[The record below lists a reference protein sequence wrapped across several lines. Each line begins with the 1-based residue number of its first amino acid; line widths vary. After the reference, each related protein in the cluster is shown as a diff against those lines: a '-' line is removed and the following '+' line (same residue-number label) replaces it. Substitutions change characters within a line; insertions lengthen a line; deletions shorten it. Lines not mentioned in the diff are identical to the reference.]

1 MWADETR
8 SGFIRIEG
16 YKEKAMEE
24 RVWVERAQHGDQ
36 TAFAHLVE
44 VYQGPVYNLA
54 YRMLGSAQDAEDAAQ
69 ETFLRAYV
77 QFDTYQPERRFASW
91 LLAIAAHYCI
101 DQLRRRRFT
110 WLPLDDLPFL
120 DWIGGREAEPEG
132 AALQREERD
141 QVRQLLD
148 HLPPNYRL
156 VIVLRYWYDLS
167 CQEIADVAGLTESAV
182 KTRLYRARE
191 MMAQGLTASE
201 TKALPTYSEEA
212 RSVLS
217 NC

>member
-1 MWADETR
+1 MDER
-8 SGFIRIEG
+8 GWIEQ
-16 YKEKAMEE
+16 
-24 RVWVERAQHGDQ
+24 AQGGDQ
-36 TAFAHLVE
+36 AAFANLVE
-44 VYQGPVYNLA
+44 LYQRPVYNLA
-54 YRMLGSAQDAEDAAQ
+54 YRMLGSTQDAEDAAQ

-77 QFDTYQPERRFASW
+77 QLDTYQPERRFASW

-110 WLPLDDLPFL
+110 WLPLDNLPFL
-120 DWIGGREAEPEG
+120 DWLSGGEVEPEG
-132 AALQREERD
+132 ATLQREERD
-141 QVRQLLD
+141 QVRQLLTR
-148 HLPPNYRL
+148 LPANYRL
-156 VIVLRYWYDLS
+156 VVVLRYWYDLS

-191 MMAQGLTASE
+191 ILAQGLAASE
-201 TKALPTYSEEA
+201 TTALPTYSEEA

>member
-1 MWADETR
+1 MDER
-8 SGFIRIEG
+8 GWI
-16 YKEKAMEE
+16 
-24 RVWVERAQHGDQ
+24 AQARGGDQ
-36 TAFAHLVE
+36 AAFANLVE
-44 VYQGPVYNLA
+44 LYQRPVYNLA
-54 YRMLGSAQDAEDAAQ
+54 YRMLGSAQDAEDASQ

-77 QFDTYQPERRFASW
+77 QLDTYQPERRFASW
-91 LLAIAAHYCI
+91 LLSIAAHYCI

-110 WLPLDDLPFL
+110 WLPLDNLPFL
-120 DWIGGREAEPEG
+120 DWLSGGEVEPEG
-132 AALQREERD
+132 ATLQREERD
-141 QVRQLLD
+141 QVRQLLTR
-148 HLPPNYRL
+148 LPANYRL

-191 MMAQGLTASE
+191 MLAQGLSASE
-201 TKALPTYSEEA
+201 TTALPTYSEEA

>member
-1 MWADETR
+1 MDER
-8 SGFIRIEG
+8 GWIEQ
-16 YKEKAMEE
+16 
-24 RVWVERAQHGDQ
+24 AQGGDQ
-36 TAFAHLVE
+36 AAFANLVE
-44 VYQGPVYNLA
+44 LYQRPVYNLA

-77 QFDTYQPERRFASW
+77 QLDTYQPERRFASW
-91 LLAIAAHYCI
+91 LLSIAAHYCI

-110 WLPLDDLPFL
+110 WLPLDNLPFL
-120 DWIGGREAEPEG
+120 DWLSGGEVEPEG
-132 AALQREERD
+132 ATLQREERD
-141 QVRQLLD
+141 QVRQLLTR
-148 HLPPNYRL
+148 LPANYRL
-156 VIVLRYWYDLS
+156 VVVLRYWYDLS

-191 MMAQGLTASE
+191 ILAQGLAASE
-201 TKALPTYSEEA
+201 TTALPTYSEEA

>member
-1 MWADETR
+1 MDER
-8 SGFIRIEG
+8 GWIEQ
-16 YKEKAMEE
+16 
-24 RVWVERAQHGDQ
+24 AQGGDQ
-36 TAFAHLVE
+36 AAFANLVE
-44 VYQGPVYNLA
+44 LYQRPVYNLA
-54 YRMLGSAQDAEDAAQ
+54 YRMLGSTQDAEDAAQ

-77 QFDTYQPERRFASW
+77 QLDTYQPERRFASW
-91 LLAIAAHYCI
+91 LLSIAAHYCI

-110 WLPLDDLPFL
+110 WLPLDNLPFL
-120 DWIGGREAEPEG
+120 DWLSGGEVEPEG
-132 AALQREERD
+132 ATLQREERD
-141 QVRQLLD
+141 QVRQLLTR
-148 HLPPNYRL
+148 LPANYRL

-191 MMAQGLTASE
+191 MLAQGLSASE
-201 TKALPTYSEEA
+201 TTALPTYSEEA

>member
-1 MWADETR
+1 MDER
-8 SGFIRIEG
+8 GWIEQARG
-16 YKEKAMEE
+16 
-24 RVWVERAQHGDQ
+24 GDQ
-36 TAFAHLVE
+36 AAFANLVE
-44 VYQGPVYNLA
+44 LYQRPVYNLA
-54 YRMLGSAQDAEDAAQ
+54 YRMLGSTQDAEDAAQ

-77 QFDTYQPERRFASW
+77 QLDTYQPERRFASW
-91 LLAIAAHYCI
+91 LLSIAAHYCI

-110 WLPLDDLPFL
+110 WLPLDNLPFL
-120 DWIGGREAEPEG
+120 DWLSGGEVEPEG
-132 AALQREERD
+132 ATLQREERD
-141 QVRQLLD
+141 QVRQLLTR
-148 HLPPNYRL
+148 LPANYRL

-191 MMAQGLTASE
+191 MLAQGLSASE
-201 TKALPTYSEEA
+201 TTALPTYSEEA

>member
-1 MWADETR
+1 MDER
-8 SGFIRIEG
+8 GWIEQ
-16 YKEKAMEE
+16 
-24 RVWVERAQHGDQ
+24 AQRGDQ
-36 TAFAHLVE
+36 AAFAHLVE

-91 LLAIAAHYCI
+91 LLSIAAHYCI

-110 WLPLDDLPFL
+110 WLPLDNMPFL
-120 DWIGGREAEPEG
+120 DWLSGGEVEPEG
-132 AALQREERD
+132 ATLQREERD
-141 QVRQLLD
+141 QVRQLLTR
-148 HLPPNYRL
+148 LSPSYRL

-167 CQEIADVAGLTESAV
+167 CQEIADIAGLTESAV

-191 MMAQGLTASE
+191 MLAQGLAASE
-201 TKALPTYSEEA
+201 TAALPAYSEEA